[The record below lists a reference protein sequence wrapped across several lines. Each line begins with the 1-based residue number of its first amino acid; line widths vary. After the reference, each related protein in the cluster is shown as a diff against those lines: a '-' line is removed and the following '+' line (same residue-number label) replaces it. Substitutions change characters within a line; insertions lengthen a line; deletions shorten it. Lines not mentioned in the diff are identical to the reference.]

1 MLTYPTED
9 EILDKGR
16 LAKDANTQ
24 GEIGMTNNPAGS
36 TWKKW
41 DLHVH
46 TPSSVF
52 HKYPGTVNEAWE
64 SFLLDLEALPADFK
78 VIGIND
84 YIFIDGYERVRKAK
98 MEQGRLTNIDLILP
112 VIELRLDKFAGVVKK
127 AKDGSYSQSDWN
139 RINLH
144 VIFDALDPEIIRQ
157 QFLGSLFAS
166 YDLIPDSTSL
176 KGQWKGAITR
186 DSLAE
191 LGQMIIDAAPADK
204 KADYASP
211 LEEGFNNLCVSL
223 ETVREALDKHYL
235 AGKHLIAVG
244 KTEWANLK
252 WDGQSIA
259 EKRNIINKADL
270 VFTAS
275 TNPAEYAAARK
286 SLTDSNVND
295 TLLDC
300 SDAHALS
307 TSPDKDRVGNCFTWI
322 KADATFAGLLQ
333 ALTEFEGRVY
343 IGDTPP
349 KRLLVEGNRT
359 KYVSKIRI
367 NRKVGSTLAEQ
378 WFDVDMPLSHDLVAI
393 IGNKGSGKSAMADIA
408 ALAGDTKN
416 FKSFSFLKD
425 TRFRNPR
432 NKLAQHFLGALGWH
446 DGTES
451 ERPLDQDPPETS
463 VERVKYLPQSY
474 LETLCNELGDGGSAT
489 FDTELR
495 KIIYTHVPEEARLG
509 YTSMDDLLDF
519 KVAEIDSAREQ
530 MIKEISKANDEIL
543 QTEHRLSPE
552 FKQSLQEQL
561 DAKVAELTS
570 LEGSKPVPVEDPT
583 VSDAAH
589 EVSKAATKKIKALEV
604 ELNKLREV
612 EKQLRDKKAAAAK
625 RQAILSRIAQ
635 AITNHKKA
643 YDQFVAELAPMLTE
657 AGVEVKASELVDLK
671 IDTTKIDLLTKSAK
685 ESIAAVDAA
694 LASQE
699 PGGLVKRREVAE
711 AAMTDIKGKLGEK
724 QRLFILFKD
733 QVAKWERAKE
743 ELIGSRDKAQSIEWF
758 KAEIASLAALPA
770 KLVELRG
777 GRVAL
782 AKTVHEQIGKTV
794 EEYRR
799 LYEPV
804 QEFVK
809 SAAQMDMHLPLD
821 FDVRIEESNFQEQF
835 FPRINR
841 QSRGSFSGVDES
853 NQLMRGLLKEVDFG
867 NVDSTLKF
875 LEAIDD
881 MLHFDR
887 RESGAGRESKISD
900 QLRKGGE
907 PQDIFDYLYGMS
919 YLAPRYS
926 LTFDQQEISQL
937 SPGERGLLLLV
948 FYLLVDK
955 DDIPIIIDQ
964 PEENLDNQTIFKV
977 LVKCIKAAKQRR
989 QVIMVTHNPNL
1000 AVVCDA
1006 EQIICATC
1014 DKATNTFSYISGGIE
1029 SPVIK
1034 ATVVEILEGTEPA
1047 FKNRKR
1053 KYGL

>member
-1 MLTYPTED
+1 MKNEPV
-9 EILDKGR
+9 
-16 LAKDANTQ
+16 
-24 GEIGMTNNPAGS
+24 GS

-46 TPSSVF
+46 TPSSVVHNYF
-52 HKYPGTVNEAWE
+52 GTNEEAWDA
-64 SFLLDLEALPADFK
+64 FLLDLEALPAEFK

-98 MEQGRLTNIDLILP
+98 LEQGRLKNIDLVLP

-127 AKDGSYSQSDWN
+127 DKDGTYSQSGWN

-144 VIFDALDPEIIRQ
+144 VVFDALDPEVIKQ
-157 QFLGSLFAS
+157 QFLNSLTPS
-166 YDLIPDSTSL
+166 YQLIPDSTD
-176 KGQWKGAITR
+176 WKGKWKGIITR

-191 LGQMIIDAAPADK
+191 LGKMIVDSAPAEK
-204 KADYASP
+204 KGDYASP
-211 LEEGFNNLCVSL
+211 LQEGFNNLCVSL
-223 ETVREALDKHYL
+223 EKVVEALNKHYFV
-235 AGKHLIAVG
+235 GKYLIAVG
-244 KTEWANLK
+244 KTEWDNLK
-252 WDGQSIA
+252 WDDQSIA
-259 EKRNIINKADL
+259 EKRNIINQADL
-270 VFTAS
+270 VFTAAA
-275 TNPAEYAAARK
+275 NPAAYDAAK
-286 SLTDSNVND
+286 KKLSGSNVKA

-307 TSPDKDRVGNCFTWI
+307 SSEDKDRVGNCFTWI
-322 KADATFAGLLQ
+322 KADPTFDGLVQ
-333 ALTEFEGRVY
+333 AITEFDDRVF

-349 KRLLVEGNRT
+349 KRLLVEANRT
-359 KYVSKIRI
+359 KYVSKIRVS
-367 NRKVGSTLAEQ
+367 RKPGSTLTDP
-378 WFDVDMPLSHDLVAI
+378 WFNVDMPLSHDLVAI

-416 FKSFSFLKD
+416 FKSFSFLND
-425 TRFRNPR
+425 RRFRNPR
-432 NKLAQHFLGALGWH
+432 NKLAQHFVGALGWH
-446 DGTES
+446 DNTES
-451 ERPLDQDPPETS
+451 ERQLDQDPLETS

-509 YTSMDDLLDF
+509 YNSMDELLNF

-530 MIKEISKANDEIL
+530 GLKEISKVNAEIL
-543 QTEHRLSPE
+543 QTERRLTPE

-561 DAKVAELTS
+561 EAKVAELTS
-570 LEGSKPVPVEDPT
+570 LEGSKPAQVEDPT
-583 VSDAAH
+583 ASDAAK
-589 EVSKAATKKIKALEV
+589 EESKAATEQIQALEDK
-604 ELNKLREV
+604 LKKLRDE
-612 EKQLRDKKAAAAK
+612 ERQLRDKKAAEAK
-625 RQAILSRIAQ
+625 RQAVLSRIAQ
-635 AITNHKKA
+635 AITNHKKSH
-643 YDQFVAELAPMLTE
+643 DQFVAELAPML
-657 AGVEVKASELVDLK
+657 AEVGADLKVSELVELK
-671 IDTTKIDLLTKSAK
+671 VDTTKVDALSKTTKD
-685 ESIAAVDAA
+685 SIAAVDAA
-694 LASQE
+694 LANQD
-699 PGGLVKRREVAE
+699 PAGLNKRREVAE
-711 AAMTDIKGKLGEK
+711 AAMADIKSKLGEK
-724 QRLFILFKD
+724 QRLFIIFKD

-743 ELIGSRDKAQSIEWF
+743 ELIGSKDKAETIEWF
-758 KAEIASLAALPA
+758 KGEIESLGALTA
-770 KLVELRG
+770 KLAELRAGRVEL
-777 GRVAL
+777 
-782 AKTVHEQIGKTV
+782 AKSVHEQIGKTV

-804 QEFVK
+804 QDFVK

-853 NQLMRGLLKEVDFG
+853 NQLMRGLLKEANFG
-867 NVDSTLKF
+867 DVESTLKF
-875 LEAIDD
+875 LDTIDD

-887 RESGAGRESKISD
+887 RDSGGGRETKIAD
-900 QLRKGGE
+900 QLRRGGDS
-907 PQDIFDYLYGMS
+907 QDIFDYLYGMS

-926 LTFDQQEISQL
+926 LTFDQQEIGQL

-1014 DKATNTFSYISGGIE
+1014 DKATNTFNYISGGIE

-1034 ATVVEILEGTEPA
+1034 AKVVEILEGTEPA

>member
-1 MLTYPTED
+1 MKND
-9 EILDKGR
+9 
-16 LAKDANTQ
+16 
-24 GEIGMTNNPAGS
+24 PAGS
-36 TWKKW
+36 NWKKW

-46 TPSSVF
+46 TPSSVV
-52 HKYPGTVNEAWE
+52 HNYPGTEDEAWE
-64 SFLLDLEALPADFK
+64 AFLLDLEALPADFK

-84 YIFIDGYERVRKAK
+84 YIFIDGYQRARKAK
-98 MEQGRLTNIDLILP
+98 IEQGRLKNIDLLLP

-127 AKDGSYSQSDWN
+127 EKDGSYSQSGWN

-144 VIFDALDPEIIRQ
+144 VIFDAMDPEVIQQ
-157 QFLGSLFAS
+157 QFLNSLTPS
-166 YDLIPDSTSL
+166 YQLIPDATD
-176 KGQWKGAITR
+176 WKGKWKGVITR

-191 LGQMIIDAAPADK
+191 LGKMIVDSAPAEK
-204 KADYASP
+204 KGDYAP
-211 LEEGFNNLCVSL
+211 HLQEGFNNLCVSL
-223 ETVREALDKHYL
+223 EKVVEALDKHYFS
-235 AGKHLIAVG
+235 GKYLIAVG
-244 KTEWANLK
+244 KTEWDSLK
-252 WDGQSIA
+252 WDDQSIA
-259 EKRNIINKADL
+259 EKRNIINQADL
-270 VFTAS
+270 VFTAA
-275 TNPAEYAAARK
+275 TNPAAYNAARK
-286 SLTDSNVND
+286 KLSDSNVKA

-307 TSPDKDRVGNCFTWI
+307 GSEDKDRVGNCFTWI
-322 KADATFAGLLQ
+322 KADPTFDGLAQ
-333 ALTEFEGRVY
+333 AITEFEDRVF

-349 KRLLVEGNRT
+349 KRLLVEANRT
-359 KYVSKIRI
+359 KYASKIRI
-367 NRKVGSTLAEQ
+367 NRKAGSTLSDP
-378 WFDVDMPLSHDLVAI
+378 WFNVDMPLNHDLVAI

-432 NKLAQHFLGALGWH
+432 NKLAQHFVGALGWH

-495 KIIYTHVPEEARLG
+495 KIIYTHVPEEDRLG
-509 YTSMDDLLDF
+509 YNSMDDLLNF
-519 KVAEIDSAREQ
+519 KVAEIASARAQ
-530 MIKEISKANDEIL
+530 VFKEISKANADIL
-543 QTEHRLSPE
+543 QTERCLTPE
-552 FKQSLQEQL
+552 FKQALQEQL

-570 LEGSKPVPVEDPT
+570 LEGSKPTPVEDPT
-583 VSDAAH
+583 ASDVAQ
-589 EVSKAATKKIKALEV
+589 EESKAATEKIQALDD
-604 ELNKLREV
+604 ELKRLRDE
-612 EKQLRDKKAAAAK
+612 EKHLRDKKAADAK
-625 RQAILSRIAQ
+625 RQAVLGRIAQ
-635 AITNHKKA
+635 AIANHKKA
-643 YDQFVAELAPMLTE
+643 HDQFVAELVPMLSE
-657 AGVEVKASELVDLK
+657 AGADVKASELVHLK
-671 IDTTKIDLLTKSAK
+671 IDTTKIDALSKAAK

-694 LASQE
+694 LANQE
-699 PGGLVKRREVAE
+699 PTGLVKRREVAE
-711 AAMTDIKGKLGEK
+711 AAMVDIKSKLGEK
-724 QRLFILFKD
+724 QRLFIIFKD
-733 QVAKWERAKE
+733 QVTKWERAKE
-743 ELIGSRDKAQSIEWF
+743 ELVGSKDKAQSIEWF

-770 KLVELRG
+770 KLAELRTHRVEL
-777 GRVAL
+777 
-782 AKTVHEQIGKTV
+782 AKIVHEQLGKTV

-867 NVDSTLKF
+867 DVGSTLKF
-875 LEAIDD
+875 LEIIDD

-887 RESGAGRESKISD
+887 RESGVSRETKIVD
-900 QLRKGGE
+900 QLRKGGD

-977 LVKCIKAAKQRR
+977 LVKCIKAAKKRR

-1014 DKATNTFSYISGGIE
+1014 DKATNTFTYISGGIE
-1029 SPVIK
+1029 SPKIK

-1047 FKNRKR
+1047 FKNRKQ

>member
-1 MLTYPTED
+1 MTDNILNSVIGAVSSVQRED
-9 EILDKGR
+9 G
-16 LAKDANTQ
+16 
-24 GEIGMTNNPAGS
+24 GGMKNEPVGS

-46 TPSSVF
+46 TPSSIV
-52 HKYPGTVNEAWE
+52 HNYPGTNEEAWDA
-64 SFLLDLEALPADFK
+64 FLLDLEALPTEFK

-98 MEQGRLTNIDLILP
+98 LEQGRLKNIDLVLP

-127 AKDGSYSQSDWN
+127 DKDGTYSQSGWN

-144 VIFDALDPEIIRQ
+144 VVFDALDPEVIRQ
-157 QFLGSLFAS
+157 QFLGSLAPS
-166 YDLIPDSTSL
+166 YQLIPDSTNWNG
-176 KGQWKGAITR
+176 KWKGVITR

-191 LGQMIIDAAPADK
+191 LGQMIIDSAPAEK
-204 KADYASP
+204 KADYAPP
-211 LEEGFNNLCVSL
+211 LQEGFNNLCVSL
-223 ETVREALDKHYL
+223 EKVVEALDRHYL
-235 AGKHLIAVG
+235 AGKYLIAIG
-244 KTEWANLK
+244 KTEWDNLK
-252 WDGQSIA
+252 WDDQSVA
-259 EKRNIINKADL
+259 EKRNIINQANL
-270 VFTAS
+270 VFTAAA
-275 TNPAEYAAARK
+275 NPAAYDLARK
-286 SLTDSNVND
+286 KLSDSNVKA

-307 TSPDKDRVGNCFTWI
+307 SSTDKDRVGNCFTWI
-322 KADATFAGLLQ
+322 KADPTFDGLVQ
-333 ALTEFEGRVY
+333 AITEFEDRVF

-349 KRLLVEGNRT
+349 KRLLVEANRT
-359 KYVSKIRI
+359 KYASKIRV
-367 NRKVGSTLAEQ
+367 NRKPGSSLADT
-378 WFDVDMPLSHDLVAI
+378 WFDIDMPLSHDLVAI
-393 IGNKGSGKSAMADIA
+393 IGNKGSGKSAIADIA

-416 FKSFSFLKD
+416 FKSFSFLNDK
-425 TRFRNPR
+425 RFRNPR
-432 NKLAQHFLGALGWH
+432 NKLAPHFVGALGWH

-451 ERPLDQDPPETS
+451 ERHLDQDPSDTS

-509 YTSMDDLLDF
+509 YSSMDELLNF

-530 MIKEISKANDEIL
+530 VLKEISKANADIL
-543 QTEHRLSPE
+543 QTERRLTSE
-552 FKQSLQEQL
+552 FRQSLQEQL
-561 DAKVAELTS
+561 DAKVAELTA
-570 LEGSKPVPVEDPT
+570 LEGAKPAQVEDPT
-583 VSDAAH
+583 ASDAAK
-589 EVSKAATKKIKALEV
+589 EESKVATEKIQALED
-604 ELNKLREV
+604 ELKKLRDE
-612 EKQLRDKKAAAAK
+612 EKQLRDKKAMEAK
-625 RQAILSRIAQ
+625 RQAVLSRITQ
-635 AITNHKKA
+635 AIANHKKA
-643 YDQFVAELAPMLTE
+643 HDQFAAELTPML
-657 AGVEVKASELVDLK
+657 AEVGGDLKADELVDLK
-671 IDTTKIDLLTKSAK
+671 IDTTKIEALSRATKDSITSVDVALTNQDPS
-685 ESIAAVDAA
+685 S
-694 LASQE
+694 LN
-699 PGGLVKRREVAE
+699 KRREAAE
-711 AAMTDIKGKLGEK
+711 AAVADIKSKLGEK
-724 QRLFILFKD
+724 QRLFVLFKE

-743 ELIGSRDKAQSIEWF
+743 ELVGNKEKAQSIEWF
-758 KAEIASLAALPA
+758 KAEIESLGALPA
-770 KLVELRG
+770 KLAELRAS
-777 GRVAL
+777 RMEL
-782 AKTVHEQIGKTV
+782 AKKVHEQIVKTV

-841 QSRGSFSGVDES
+841 QFRGSFSGVDES
-853 NQLMRGLLKEVDFG
+853 NQLMRGLLKEVSFG
-867 NVDSTLKF
+867 DVDSTLEF
-875 LEAIDD
+875 LDTIDD

-887 RESGAGRESKISD
+887 RESGSGRETKIAD
-900 QLRKGGE
+900 QLRRGGD
-907 PQDIFDYLYGMS
+907 PQDIFDYLFGMS

-1014 DKATNTFSYISGGIE
+1014 DKATNTFNYISGGIE

-1034 ATVVEILEGTEPA
+1034 ARVVEILEGTEPA

>member
-1 MLTYPTED
+1 MS
-9 EILDKGR
+9 
-16 LAKDANTQ
+16 N
-24 GEIGMTNNPAGS
+24 NNPIGS
-36 TWKKW
+36 TWNKW
-41 DLHVH
+41 DLHIH
-46 TPSSVF
+46 TPSSVV
-52 HKYPGTVNEAWE
+52 HNYPGTDDEAWE
-64 SFLLDLEALPADFK
+64 AFLLDLEALSPEFK

-84 YIFIDGYERVRKAK
+84 YIFVDGYERVRKAK
-98 MEQGRLTNIDLILP
+98 LEQGRLKNIDLVLP

-127 AKDGSYSQSDWN
+127 DKDGTYSQSGWN

-144 VIFDALDPEIIRQ
+144 VVFDALDPEVIRQ
-157 QFLGSLFAS
+157 QFLGSLAPS
-166 YDLIPDSTSL
+166 YNLIPDSTN
-176 KGQWKGAITR
+176 WKGKWKGVITR

-191 LGQMIIDAAPADK
+191 LGQMIIDSAPPDK

-211 LEEGFNNLCVSL
+211 LQEGFNNLCVSL
-223 ETVREALDKHYL
+223 EKVIEALDKHYL

-244 KTEWANLK
+244 KTEWDNLK
-252 WDGQSIA
+252 WDDQSIA

-275 TNPAEYAAARK
+275 PNPAAYNSARK
-286 SLTDSNVND
+286 KLTESNVKN

-307 TSPDKDRVGNCFTWI
+307 SSADKDRVGNCFTWI
-322 KADATFAGLLQ
+322 KADATFDGLLQ
-333 ALTEFEGRVY
+333 ALTEFEDRVF
-343 IGDTPP
+343 IGDAPP
-349 KRLLVEGNRT
+349 KRLLVESNRT
-359 KYVSKIRI
+359 KYVSKIRVS
-367 NRKVGSTLAEQ
+367 RKPGSTLADT
-378 WFDVDMPLSHDLVAI
+378 WFDVDLPLSHDLVAI

-416 FKSFSFLKD
+416 FKSFSFLND
-425 TRFRNPR
+425 RRFRSPR
-432 NKLAQHFLGALGWH
+432 NRLAPHFVGALGWH

-451 ERPLDQDPPETS
+451 ERQLDQDPPETS

-474 LETLCNELGDGGSAT
+474 LETLCNELGEGGSST

-495 KIIYTHVPEEARLG
+495 KIIYTHVPVEARLG
-509 YTSMDDLLDF
+509 YNSMDDLLNF

-530 MIKEISKANDEIL
+530 VLKEISKANADIL
-543 QTEHRLSPE
+543 QTERRLTPE

-561 DAKVAELTS
+561 DAKVAELTA
-570 LEGSKPVPVEDPT
+570 LEGAKPAQVEDPT
-583 VSDAAH
+583 ASDAAM
-589 EVSKAATKKIKALEV
+589 EESKAATEKIQALED
-604 ELNKLREV
+604 ELNNLRDE
-612 EKQLRDKKAAAAK
+612 EKQLRDKKATEAK
-625 RQAILSRIAQ
+625 RQAVLSRITQ
-635 AITNHKKA
+635 AIANHKKA
-643 YDQFVAELAPMLTE
+643 HDQFIAELIPML
-657 AGVEVKASELVDLK
+657 AEVDADMKADELVDLK
-671 IDTTKIDLLTKSAK
+671 IDTTKIEALSKATKD
-685 ESIAAVDAA
+685 SITSVDAT
-694 LASQE
+694 LINQDPS
-699 PGGLVKRREVAE
+699 GLNKRREAAVA
-711 AAMTDIKGKLGEK
+711 AVADIKSKLGEK
-724 QRLFILFKD
+724 QRLFIIFKE

-743 ELIGSRDKAQSIEWF
+743 DLVGNKDKAQSIEWF
-758 KAEIASLAALPA
+758 KEEIESLGALPA
-770 KLVELRG
+770 KLAELRASRVEL
-777 GRVAL
+777 
-782 AKTVHEQIGKTV
+782 AKKVHEQIVKTV

-835 FPRINR
+835 SPRINR
-841 QSRGSFSGVDES
+841 QSRGTFSGVDES
-853 NQLMRGLLKEVDFG
+853 NQLMRGLLKEANFG
-867 NVDSTLKF
+867 DVDSTLKF
-875 LEAIDD
+875 LDTIDD

-887 RESGAGRESKISD
+887 RESGGGRETKIAD
-900 QLRKGGE
+900 QLRRGGD
-907 PQDIFDYLYGMS
+907 PQDIFDYLFGMS

-1014 DKATNTFSYISGGIE
+1014 DKATNTFNYISGGIE

-1034 ATVVEILEGTEPA
+1034 ARVVEILEGTEPA
-1047 FKNRKR
+1047 FKNRKQ

>member
-1 MLTYPTED
+1 
-9 EILDKGR
+9 
-16 LAKDANTQ
+16 
-24 GEIGMTNNPAGS
+24 MTNDPAGS

-46 TPSSVF
+46 TPSSVVNNY
-52 HKYPGTVNEAWE
+52 KGTAEEAWE
-64 SFLLDLEALPADFK
+64 AFLLDLEALPPEFK

-166 YDLIPDSTSL
+166 YDLIPDSTNL

-204 KADYASP
+204 KPDYASP

-223 ETVREALDKHYL
+223 EKVTEALDKHYL

-286 SLTDSNVND
+286 SLTDSNVQD

-307 TSPDKDRVGNCFTWI
+307 SSPDKDRIGNCFTWI
-322 KADATFAGLLQ
+322 KADATFSGLLQ
-333 ALTEFEGRVY
+333 ALTEFEDRVF

-367 NRKVGSTLAEQ
+367 NRKPGSTLAEP
-378 WFDVDMPLSHDLVAI
+378 WFNVDMPLSHDLVAI

-451 ERPLDQDPPETS
+451 ERQLDQDPSETS

-530 MIKEISKANDEIL
+530 VIKEISKTNADIL
-543 QTEHRLSPE
+543 QTERRLTPE

-570 LEGSKPVPVEDPT
+570 LEGSKPAPVEDPT
-583 VSDAAH
+583 ASDAAQ
-589 EVSKAATKKIKALEV
+589 EESKAATEKIQALEV
-604 ELNKLREV
+604 ELKKLRDE
-612 EKQLRDKKAAAAK
+612 EKQLRDRKATEAK
-625 RQAILSRIAQ
+625 RQAVLSRIAQ
-635 AITNHKKA
+635 AIANQKKA
-643 YDQFVAELAPMLTE
+643 HDQFLVELAPMLTE
-657 AGVEVKASELVDLK
+657 AGANLKASELVDLK
-671 IDTTKIDLLTKSAK
+671 IDTRQIEALSVAAK
-685 ESIAAVDAA
+685 DSIAAIDAA
-694 LASQE
+694 LSNQDPA
-699 PGGLVKRREVAE
+699 GINKRREVAE
-711 AAMTDIKGKLGEK
+711 AAMADIKSKLGEK

-733 QVAKWERAKE
+733 QVANWERAKE
-743 ELIGSRDKAQSIEWF
+743 ELVGGKDKVQSIEWF
-758 KAEIASLAALPA
+758 KAEIESLGTLPA
-770 KLVELRG
+770 KLAEMRAVRVE
-777 GRVAL
+777 L
-782 AKTVHEQIGKTV
+782 AKTVHEQLGKTV

-867 NVDSTLKF
+867 DLESTLKF
-875 LEAIDD
+875 LETIDD
-881 MLHFDR
+881 RLHFDR
-887 RESGAGRESKISD
+887 RESGAGRETKIVD
-900 QLRKGGE
+900 QLRKGGD
-907 PQDIFDYLYGMS
+907 PQDILDYLYGMS

-1014 DKATNTFSYISGGIE
+1014 DKVTNTFNYVSGGIE

-1047 FKNRKR
+1047 FKNRKQ